1 MEESFQYNPD
11 MPRLEAANGIWSALL
26 PSPANLT
33 TPLKIATLRH
43 LYSLCQLEASCYNDY
58 ARSCELLLR
67 EPAALRQLVYDDDMR
82 LYAFKGEG
90 DPLYWRMACPLARD
104 LLAGLAAG
112 LRDAMPEGDAKE
124 AFVAS
129 MEEYLDFEKVPA
141 SRAHLRFAH
150 AESILPLYFLF
161 VAMGEA

>member
-1 MEESFQYNPD
+1 
-11 MPRLEAANGIWSALL
+11 
-26 PSPANLT
+26 
-33 TPLKIATLRH
+33 
-43 LYSLCQLEASCYNDY
+43 
-58 ARSCELLLR
+58 
-67 EPAALRQLVYDDDMR
+67 MR

-112 LRDAMPEGDAKE
+112 LRDAMPEGNAKE

>member
-112 LRDAMPEGDAKE
+112 LRDAMPGGKRQRGVRRVDGGISRLREGSG
-124 AFVAS
+124 VA
-129 MEEYLDFEKVPA
+129 
-141 SRAHLRFAH
+141 RALRFAH